1 MSSKFDTACGKAWLE
16 ECHDLPF
23 WEVRY
28 ISMSAWVSLHFVHR
42 SRFIRAVSKGTEN
55 KLEGITFPP
64 TAVGFPLMRFS
75 EDLKWTHLISGYILE
90 AVLEETVF
98 NTDTD
103 SDAFMSGY
111 ALKNSVTKWV
121 DFVLSTC
128 HTASSTSC
136 KLVHIRNSTT
146 STSPFLPFSGTGQW
160 KTSTSQKEKQEEKI
174 KPNQNK
180 TPPIW
185 FLCYS
190 DPTVSCL

>member
-1 MSSKFDTACGKAWLE
+1 M
-16 ECHDLPF
+16 
-23 WEVRY
+23 
-28 ISMSAWVSLHFVHR
+28 HR

-111 ALKNSVTKWV
+111 ALKNSVTKGV

-146 STSPFLPFSGTGQW
+146 PTKSLSSFQW
-160 KTSTSQKEKQEEKI
+160 DRTVKNFH
-174 KPNQNK
+174 KPERETRGENK
-180 TPPIW
+180 TKPKQN
-185 FLCYS
+185 
-190 DPTVSCL
+190 PTHLISLLFRSHCQFFINNCDHIQDTGLHY